1 MPIAAPEKYRSML
14 EAAAGGGYAL
24 AAVSATSSTTLNA
37 AMAGFAQ
44 AGADGIIQLSI
55 GGSEFASGRSVE
67 NAAAGAEGLA
77 LFAHRTA
84 REYPVNIALQTDH
97 CPPEKLD
104 SFVRP
109 LLDASRRR
117 AGRGK
122 PPLFAGHMFDGG
134 RLPLHRNLD
143 AAQRL
148 LEEMKPLGAV
158 LEIEIGVIGGVEDG
172 GPESADEEASGLYS
186 SPRDVVETVRR
197 LGPGGRGGYLLA
209 AAFGNVHGAYR
220 PEGARL
226 DPEILAEGQ
235 AAVEKQ
241 FGVEARH
248 RLVFHGGSGADPE
261 AVRRSIDYGV
271 VKMNINTDTRYVYSQ
286 AAADHMSAHRA
297 DLLDI
302 DSENPANYDPR
313 VWMAKAEQA
322 MTERVAAACVQ
333 LRSAGASIG

>member
-1 MPIAAPEKYRSML
+1 MPIAGPEKYRSML

-24 AAVSATSSTTLNA
+24 AAVSVTSTTTLNA

-55 GGSEFASGRSVE
+55 GASEFASGRSVG

-104 SFVRP
+104 YFVRP

-117 AGRGK
+117 ADRGK

-134 RLPLHRNLD
+134 RLPLHRNLG
-143 AAQRL
+143 AARRL
-148 LEEMKPLGAV
+148 LEEMKPLGVV

-172 GPESADEEASGLYS
+172 EEEADGLYS
-186 SPRDVVETVRR
+186 SPQDMVETVRR

-209 AAFGNVHGAYR
+209 AAFGNVHGVYR

-226 DPEILAEGQ
+226 DPQILAEGQ
-235 AAVEKQ
+235 AAVEKE

-248 RLVFHGGSGADPE
+248 RLVFHGGSGTDPE

-271 VKMNINTDTRYVYSQ
+271 VKMNINTDTRYVYSR
-286 AAADHMSAHRA
+286 AAADHMFAHRA

-302 DSENPANYDPR
+302 NSENPSGYDPR

-322 MTERVAAACVQ
+322 MTERVAAACAE